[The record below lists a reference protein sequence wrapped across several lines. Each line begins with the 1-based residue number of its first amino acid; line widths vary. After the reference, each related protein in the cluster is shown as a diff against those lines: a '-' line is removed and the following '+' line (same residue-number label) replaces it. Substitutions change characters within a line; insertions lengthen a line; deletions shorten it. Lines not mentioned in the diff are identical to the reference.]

1 VKEVK
6 KMNKIIL
13 ATGSEDLNNAV
24 IEFASKQYS
33 FEQVHYR
40 EFLLEES
47 YKFNLCIISKLLPG
61 EIEFDKLI
69 YMLRNRDIRVILIL
83 LEESKEELEIC
94 IKYHITDVLTQPIKP
109 VDILQVIETPKTFKD
124 IEFIYKKV
132 DLNIDLD
139 KDTDNSKKNIKREP
153 RKNIISEKPVKEI
166 VKYKQSL
173 IGANNIGVI
182 SLSHGAGATF
192 FTLNFAKAISEFTKV
207 AVVEYPLIKPKI
219 YNTIGI
225 SNYIDEIKDYVSYA
239 HIIKDNTIDQNST
252 YINDDMTFIVTDPNR
267 EEITDTD
274 WDENK
279 MLRLL
284 YVSKMPI
291 NIIDLGNRF
300 FDSNI
305 INIIE
310 QFSCVI
316 LIIDPYVP
324 NVLENIQ
331 MLEKIKKLEENKN
344 LNIKYIINKFND
356 GVDETELLNNLDIY
370 PIAYIP
376 FIDPQHI
383 YLAAHKNKIPY
394 GIKDVRE
401 VLQKPF
407 DKLIKD
413 IIPEEMNHYKKKKS
427 LFKFFK

>member
-1 VKEVK
+1 
-6 KMNKIIL
+6 MNKIIL

>member
-1 VKEVK
+1 
-6 KMNKIIL
+6 MNKIIL
-13 ATGSEDLNNAV
+13 ATGSEELNNAV
-24 IEFASKQYS
+24 IEYASNQYS

-47 YKFNLCIISKLLPG
+47 NEFNLCIISKVLPG

-69 YMLRNRDIRVILIL
+69 YMLRSRNIRVILIL

-109 VDILQVIETPKTFKD
+109 VDILKVIETPRTFKD
-124 IEFIYKKV
+124 IEFIYKKFDLDL
-132 DLNIDLD
+132 DLN

-153 RKNIISEKPVKEI
+153 RKNFIYEKPVKEI
-166 VKYKQSL
+166 VTYKQSL
-173 IGANNIGVI
+173 IGAKNIGVV
-182 SLSHGAGATF
+182 SLSHGAGSTF

-225 SNYIDEIKDYVSYA
+225 VNHINETKDFVSYA
-239 HIIKDNTIDQNST
+239 HIIKDNTIDQNSAF
-252 YINDDMTFIVTDPNR
+252 INDDMTFIVSDPNR
-267 EEITDTD
+267 EEINDTD

-291 NIIDLGNRF
+291 NIIDLGNKL
-300 FDSNI
+300 FDSSI
-305 INIIE
+305 ISIIE
-310 QFSCVI
+310 QFSSII

-331 MLEKIKKLEENKN
+331 MLEKIKKLEENKI
-344 LNIKYIINKFND
+344 LDIKYIINKFND

-370 PIAYIP
+370 PIANIP

-383 YLAAHKNKIPY
+383 YLAAHKNKIPFD
-394 GIKDVRE
+394 IKDVRE
-401 VLQKPF
+401 RLQKPF
-407 DKLIKD
+407 SKLVKD
-413 IIPEEMNHYKKKKS
+413 IIPEELSQNKGKRS
-427 LFKFFK
+427 ILKFLRKNE

>member
-1 VKEVK
+1 
-6 KMNKIIL
+6 MNKIIL

-24 IEFASKQYS
+24 IEFASKQYN

-47 YKFNLCIISKLLPG
+47 NDFKLCIISKILPG

-69 YMLRNRDIRVILIL
+69 YMLRSKDIRVILIL
-83 LEESKEELEIC
+83 LEESKEELEVC

-109 VDILQVIETPKTFKD
+109 VDILKVIETPRTFKD
-124 IEFIYKKV
+124 IEFIYKKF

-139 KDTDNSKKNIKREP
+139 KDTDNSKKNIKKES
-153 RKNIISEKPVKEI
+153 RKNSISEKPVVKEI

-173 IGANNIGVI
+173 IGAKNIGVV

-192 FTLNFAKAISEFTKV
+192 FTLNFAKAISEYTKV
-207 AVVEYPLIKPKI
+207 SVVEYPLIKPKI

-225 SNYIDEIKDYVSYA
+225 ANYIEEVKDFVSYA
-239 HIIKDNTIDQNST
+239 HIIKDNIIDQNSAFVNDNMT
-252 YINDDMTFIVTDPNR
+252 YIVTDPNR
-267 EEITDTD
+267 EKIIDTD

-291 NIIDLGNRF
+291 NIIDLGNKL

-310 QFSCVI
+310 QFSSII

-324 NVLENIQ
+324 NVIENIQ
-331 MLEKIKKLEENKN
+331 MLEKIKKLEEIKS
-344 LNIKYIINKFND
+344 LNVKYIINKFND
-356 GVDETELLNNLDIY
+356 GVDETELINNLDIY

-376 FIDPQHI
+376 FIDPQHV

>member
-1 VKEVK
+1 
-6 KMNKIIL
+6 MNKIIL
-13 ATGSEDLNNAV
+13 ATGSEELNNAV
-24 IEFASKQYS
+24 IEYASKQNIYS

-47 YKFNLCIISKLLPG
+47 NEFNLCIISKLLPG

-69 YMLRNRDIRVILIL
+69 YMLRSKDIRVILIL
-83 LEESKEELEIC
+83 LEESKEELEVC

-109 VDILQVIETPKTFKD
+109 VDILKVIETPRTFKD
-124 IEFIYKKV
+124 IEFIYKKF

-139 KDTDNSKKNIKREP
+139 KDTDNSKKNIKKES
-153 RKNIISEKPVKEI
+153 RKNSISEKPVVKEI

-173 IGANNIGVI
+173 IGAKNIGVV

-225 SNYIDEIKDYVSYA
+225 ANHIDESKDFVSYA
-239 HIIKDNTIDQNST
+239 HIIKDNTIDQKSVF
-252 YINDDMTFIVTDPNR
+252 INDNVVFIVTDPNR
-267 EEITDTD
+267 EEIIDTD

-291 NIIDLGNRF
+291 NIIDLGNKL

-310 QFSCVI
+310 QFSSII

-324 NVLENIQ
+324 NVLENIH
-331 MLEKIKKLEENKN
+331 MLEKIKKLEENKS
-344 LNIKYIINKFND
+344 LNIKYIFNKFND

-383 YLAAHKNKIPY
+383 YLAAHKNKIPF
-394 GIKDVRE
+394 GIKDVKE
-401 VLQKPF
+401 GLQKPF
-407 DKLIKD
+407 EKLIKD
-413 IIPEEMNHYKKKKS
+413 IIPEEINQLKKKKS
-427 LFKFFK
+427 LFKFLK

>member
-1 VKEVK
+1 VI
-6 KMNKIIL
+6 NLSKIIL
-13 ATGSEDLNNAV
+13 ATGSEELNNAV
-24 IEFASKQYS
+24 IEYASKQSNYS

-47 YKFNLCIISKLLPG
+47 NEFNLCIISKVLPG

-69 YMLRNRDIRVILIL
+69 YMLRSRNIRVILIL

-109 VDILQVIETPKTFKD
+109 VDILKVIETPRTFKD
-124 IEFIYKKV
+124 IEFIYKKF

-153 RKNIISEKPVKEI
+153 RKNFISEKPVKEI
-166 VKYKQSL
+166 VTYKQSL
-173 IGANNIGVI
+173 IGAKNIGVV

-225 SNYIDEIKDYVSYA
+225 VNHIDESKDFVSFA
-239 HIIKDNTIDQNST
+239 HIIKDNTIDQNSAF
-252 YINDDMTFIVTDPNR
+252 INDDITFIVTDPNR
-267 EEITDTD
+267 EEIIDTD

-291 NIIDLGNRF
+291 NIIDLGNKL
-300 FDSNI
+300 FDSNT

-310 QFSCVI
+310 QFSSII

-331 MLEKIKKLEENKN
+331 ILEKIKKLEENKS

-401 VLQKPF
+401 SLQKPF
-407 DKLIKD
+407 EKLIKD
-413 IIPEEMNHYKKKKS
+413 IIPEEMNCFKKKKS
-427 LFKFFK
+427 LFKFLK